1 MNKGI
6 RKEVHLL
13 AKVYNLESN
22 SVGGGASRA
31 TIITKKASTRI
42 PNDRRTLDRYLVNVQ
57 ANLDDQFRIQQR
69 KSTPKRI
76 GGSAAKSSFNN
87 KKSGGK
93 STLKST
99 GTNNSQSPAI
109 PRHGT
114 IVGEGVAPIG
124 ESNVGHRML
133 AAMGYVNIV

>member
-1 MNKGI
+1 
-6 RKEVHLL
+6 
-13 AKVYNLESN
+13 
-22 SVGGGASRA
+22 
-31 TIITKKASTRI
+31 
-42 PNDRRTLDRYLVNVQ
+42 VNVQ

-69 KSTPKRI
+69 KSTPKRN
-76 GGSAAKSSFNN
+76 GAAKPSFN

-93 STLKST
+93 TTPKST

-133 AAMGYVNIV
+133 AAMGYVNMV